1 LHESSIHIYL
11 LLQYADQCRED
22 IFRKIKVEK
31 SKKTAI
37 EIYKLSD
44 TFASIIGI
52 QAIQIK
58 DTGKVIDDLRY
69 ISNKVSFQA
78 IDAKIVYNIEQIIE
92 VLKITLESEK
102 RKIMVA
108 SKPEM
113 DLLLRLCCTD
123 QISHAL
129 RYGGLKNNTNSC
141 FIIFSK
147 DKKQLLKVVEYVK
160 RSFEVNDAIL
170 KPSKAKR
177 KMISHNIGLST
188 SKIFDHRFFIGYLL
202 EKASLITK

>member
-1 LHESSIHIYL
+1 M
-11 LLQYADQCRED
+11 
-22 IFRKIKVEK
+22 
-31 SKKTAI
+31 KKTPI
-37 EIYKLSD
+37 EIYKLSE

-52 QAIQIK
+52 QARQIK
-58 DTGKVIDDLRY
+58 DTGKVIDELRC
-69 ISNKVSFQA
+69 ISNKVVFQA
-78 IDAKIVYNIEQIIE
+78 IDANIVYSIEQIIE

-108 SKPEM
+108 SNPEM

-129 RYGGLKNNTNSC
+129 RYGGLKKNTNSC

-147 DKKQLLKVVEYVK
+147 DKRQLLKVIDYVK
-160 RSFEVNDAIL
+160 RSFEVNNAIL

-177 KMISHNIGLST
+177 KMISDNIGLST
-188 SKIFDHRFFIGYLL
+188 SKIFDHRLFMRYLL
-202 EKASLITK
+202 ERAALITK